1 MPGLIGIKRG
11 MTSIFDENGKNVPC
25 TVIEAG
31 PNVVT
36 QVRSQEKDGYEAL
49 QLAYGERKE
58 KTTSN
63 PLKGHFQKAGTDPKE
78 KLVEFQGFEEEK
90 KAGEEVDMNIFE
102 EGEYIDLTG
111 VSKGKGFQGV
121 VKRYNFRGVGDMTH
135 GQHGTQRAPGSIGGA
150 SDPSRVFPGLKM
162 AGQTGRKRNTVQ
174 NLEVMKLMPEKNL
187 IVVKGAV
194 PGHKNAYVLL
204 HK

>member
-1 MPGLIGIKRG
+1 

-49 QLAYGERKE
+49 QLAYGDKKE

-63 PLKGHFQKAGTDPKE
+63 QLKGHFQKVGTDPKE

>member
-1 MPGLIGIKRG
+1 
-11 MTSIFDENGKNVPC
+11 MTSVFDEEGNNVPC

-49 QLAYGERKE
+49 QLGYGNKKE

-63 PLKGHFQKAGTDPKE
+63 PLKGHFQKAGTEPKE
-78 KLVEFQGFEEEK
+78 KLVEFQDFEEAK
-90 KAGEEVDMNIFE
+90 KEGDEIDMNIFE
-102 EGEYIDLTG
+102 EGEFIDLTG
-111 VSKGKGFQGV
+111 FSKGKGYQGV
-121 VKRYNFRGVGDMTH
+121 VKRHNFRGVGDMTH

-162 AGQTGRKRNTVQ
+162 AGQTGGRKNTMQ

>member
-1 MPGLIGIKRG
+1 
-11 MTSIFDENGKNVPC
+11 MTSVFDENGKNVPC

-36 QVRSQEKDGYEAL
+36 QVRNQEKDGYEAL
-49 QLAYGERKE
+49 QLAYGDKKE

-78 KLVEFQGFEEEK
+78 KLVEFQGFEEDK

-111 VSKGKGFQGV
+111 VSKGKGYQGV

-162 AGQTGRKRNTVQ
+162 AGQTGKKKNTVQ

>member
-1 MPGLIGIKRG
+1 
-11 MTSIFDENGKNVPC
+11 MTSVFDENGKNVPC

-49 QLAYGERKE
+49 QLAYGDKKE

-63 PLKGHFQKAGTDPKE
+63 PLKGHFQKAGSDPKE
-78 KLVEFQGFEEEK
+78 KLVEFQGFEEDK

-111 VSKGKGFQGV
+111 VSKGKGYQGV

-162 AGQTGRKRNTVQ
+162 AGQTGKKKNTVQ

>member
-49 QLAYGERKE
+49 QLAYGDRKE

-63 PLKGHFQKAGTDPKE
+63 QLKGHFQKAGTDPKE

>member
-11 MTSIFDENGKNVPC
+11 MTSVFDEAGNNVPC
-25 TVIEAG
+25 TVIEAA

-49 QLAYGERKE
+49 QLGYGEKKE
-58 KTTSN
+58 KNTN
-63 PLKGHFQKAGTDPKE
+63 DPLKGHFKKANTSPKE
-78 KLVEFQGFEEEK
+78 KLVEFQDFEEEK
-90 KAGEEVDMNIFE
+90 KAGDEVDMGIFE
-102 EGEYIDLTG
+102 EGEFIDLTG
-111 VSKGKGFQGV
+111 FSKGKGYQGV
-121 VKRYNFRGVGDMTH
+121 VKRHGFHGVGDMTH
-135 GQHGTQRAPGSIGGA
+135 GQQDQQRMPGSIGGA

-162 AGQTGRKRNTVQ
+162 GGRMGGRKNTMQ
-174 NLEVMKLMPEKNL
+174 NLEVVKLMPEKNL

>member
-11 MTSIFDENGKNVPC
+11 MTSVFDEEGKNVPC
-25 TVIEAG
+25 TVIEAA

-49 QLAYGERKE
+49 QVGYGEK
-58 KTTSN
+58 KDKNTSD
-63 PLKGHFQKAGTDPKE
+63 PLKGHFQKASTSPKE
-78 KLVEFQGFEEEK
+78 KIVEFQGFEEPK
-90 KAGEEVDMNIFE
+90 KAGEEVDMNLFE
-102 EGEYIDLTG
+102 EGEFIDLTG
-111 VSKGKGFQGV
+111 FSKGKGYQGV
-121 VKRYNFRGVGDMTH
+121 VKRHGFHGVGDMTH
-135 GQHGTQRAPGSIGGA
+135 GQQDQQRMPGSIGGA

-162 AGQTGRKRNTVQ
+162 GGRMGGRKNTMQ
-174 NLEVMKLMPEKNL
+174 NLEVVKLMPEKNL